1 MQANLARCVGV
12 GCKLSWAVMALGIVL
27 KYVFTLRLDVLSV
40 LYHIPSADM
49 IVACWRP
56 TLRSFVCWST
66 AGDAIPLTV
75 WAPMPLT
82 TMALDRS
89 LTSAWKGMRRAR
101 PRCYEDKTIE
111 ARANT
116 RILGKLVGFY
126 IADAW
131 R

>member
-27 KYVFTLRLDVLSV
+27 KYVYTLRLGVSDVLYRVS
-40 LYHIPSADM
+40 SADM
-49 IVACWRP
+49 IVACWRL
-56 TLRSFVCWST
+56 TLRSFVSWTT
-66 AGDAIPLTV
+66 AGDAIPLTA

-82 TMALDRS
+82 TMSLDLS
-89 LTSAWKGMRRAR
+89 LTSAWMGMRRAR
-101 PRCYEDKTIE
+101 PRCYEGNTIE

-116 RILGKLVGFY
+116 RIFGKLVGFY
-126 IADAW
+126 TADA